1 MKEVENLQNEN
12 FDLKKNCDCQK
23 NEINF
28 YQQQNN
34 NLNDKNNEIK
44 KENEFLNQKLR
55 DSEINYKALIKEKE
69 LEEIMKRKEEE
80 NKRNKME
87 SKVKLVN
94 DLQNKIQNYRSQR
107 LMKKNNEEF

>member
-1 MKEVENLQNEN
+1 MKNMKM
-12 FDLKKNCDCQK
+12 LKEKIQ
-23 NEINF
+23 F
-28 YQQQNN
+28 Y
-34 NLNDKNNEIK
+34 D
-44 KENEFLNQKLR
+44 KLR
-55 DSEINYKALIKEKE
+55 DMEINYKTLIKEKE